1 MQVQA
6 QWVLVQV
13 LQKGRLIMS
22 AYSDYACGAMS
33 YEEFKS
39 TVAWEAAKE
48 RAEIEKEMREQE
60 LGMYGDN
67 EDEN

>member
-1 MQVQA
+1 
-6 QWVLVQV
+6 
-13 LQKGRLIMS
+13 MS

-67 EDEN
+67 EDGEAEQ